1 MFETRHREES
11 KRKLVKNIFK
21 NAVFDDG
28 DRRRNAARVNVRER
42 LGTPPPKIVQSQ
54 FFFLLSTTKAVAS

>member
-54 FFFLLSTTKAVAS
+54 FFVSVVDNKSCC

>member
-42 LGTPPPKIVQSQ
+42 LSTPPPKIVQSQ
-54 FFFLLSTTKAVAS
+54 FFVSVVDNKSCC